1 MARQALR
8 SAVPRGT
15 SMPYINADVSEII
28 SSIEK
33 EIGGNQLTQSLQFSP
48 TAFTHIK
55 RLVEAGGTIITDTT
69 LIASDINQ
77 SLLEGTSTSVRC
89 FIDDP
94 QVMQLAEIRRTTRAE
109 VAIDVGLSIPGP
121 KLVVISSAPAALSR
135 VLLRRQHEPLSD
147 VCVLAAPTGFASV
160 VQLKER
166 LRESDMAFIVV
177 RGKRGGNAVTST
189 ILNAILSRVKTLAQ
203 NPQ

>member
-135 VLLRRQHEPLSD
+135 VLLRRQREPLSD

>member
-121 KLVVISSAPAALSR
+121 KLVVISSAPAALKR
-135 VLLRRQHEPLSD
+135 VLIRRQHEPLSD
-147 VCVLAAPTGFASV
+147 VCVFAAPAGFASV

-177 RGKRGGNAVTST
+177 RGKKGGNAATSV
-189 ILNAILSRVKTLAQ
+189 ILNAILSRVKALIQ